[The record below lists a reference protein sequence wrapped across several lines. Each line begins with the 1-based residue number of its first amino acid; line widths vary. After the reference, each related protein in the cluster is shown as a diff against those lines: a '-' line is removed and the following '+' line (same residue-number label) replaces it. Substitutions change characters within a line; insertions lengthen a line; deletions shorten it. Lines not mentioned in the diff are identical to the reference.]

1 MRTLRGGTVRA
12 PHYPAGVS
20 TAAAAAAL
28 TVALLATG
36 CGGAG
41 GNAGSGDAASSP
53 RPIGDADEAGTATP
67 PETPEVLPAELAGG
81 KQLFEANCQ
90 RCHGPQA
97 SGTEQ
102 GPPLVHIV
110 YEPNH
115 HADAAF
121 QRAVALGSTAHHW
134 TFGDMPPVPGVT
146 PEQVAEITAYVRWL
160 QRQVGIGT

>member
-1 MRTLRGGTVRA
+1 VTGLSRLVVAALAGIIPLAACSGAGGS
-12 PHYPAGVS
+12 AGDDASGAVPRQIGAADD
-20 TAAAAAAL
+20 AAAA
-28 TVALLATG
+28 T
-36 CGGAG
+36 
-41 GNAGSGDAASSP
+41 DSP
-53 RPIGDADEAGTATP
+53 G
-67 PETPEVLPAELAGG
+67 VLPAELAAGRR
-81 KQLFEANCQ
+81 LFEANCQ

-115 HADAAF
+115 HSDAAF
-121 QRAVALGSTAHHW
+121 QRAAALGVPAHHW

-160 QRQVGIGT
+160 QRQAGIG